1 MTVLSRYWK
10 LVRLDATGGRRIQAM
25 TDLQT
30 FLEAQFGDED
40 ANSVIQKQLMA
51 LRHEGE
57 AKADR
62 ALRCFISGQIE
73 QVCIQLEG
81 QFGGSHGFNR
91 YDLLPLVLNDV
102 FTDRP
107 ARPERAST
115 YVSTAQ
121 QILASF
127 DPDRASLSTW
137 TMRLVKHDRDLN
149 AFLLECGVYLLSD
162 WAILNDTTPNKLVRV
177 LSPTLTV
184 PEVNQAERLLEAY
197 HAVYRSDRML
207 QRQQGQ
213 KGACPAP
220 TPEQL
225 QRMVDQLATIPP
237 LTGAG
242 VLAKLRAIADRLRQ
256 HRVATRGGRLPT
268 YSLDSTTED
277 GGTPLVDR
285 IAATD
290 TAADEPSPYK
300 QFLQSYRA
308 GFITA
313 LEQALP
319 QVIGLRLAKAKPA
332 KAAAFLQALKLFHCE
347 GLSMGDIAQQVG
359 LQAQFQVSRLLNLK
373 ALRDDVRHQMLQ
385 QLLTLIKAKAADY
398 VSADRLQ
405 QFDQQ
410 IEQALGEQID
420 SLIQEAAAQAQ
431 SPKGYVTESVF
442 GKTLCHHLDQ
452 AGALNP

>member
-1 MTVLSRYWK
+1 MP
-10 LVRLDATGGRRIQAM
+10 
-25 TDLQT
+25 DLQT
-30 FLEAQFGDED
+30 FMEARFGEDE
-40 ANSVIQKQLMA
+40 AASSLQKQLMA
-51 LRHEGE
+51 LRQQGEGR
-57 AKADR
+57 ADL

-81 QFGGSHGFNR
+81 QFGSSHGFSR

-102 FTDRP
+102 FSD
-107 ARPERAST
+107 RPERAERASR

-121 QILASF
+121 QILDTF
-127 DPDRASLSTW
+127 DADRASLTTW

-162 WAILNDTTPNKLVRV
+162 WAILNDTTSAKLERV
-177 LSPTLTV
+177 LGGSLTA
-184 PEVNQAERLLEAY
+184 PEVQAAQQHLDAY
-197 HAVYRSDRML
+197 HAVYRHDRMA
-207 QRQQGQ
+207 QRQAGQ
-213 KGACPAP
+213 KGACPQP

-225 QRMVDQLATIPP
+225 QRMIDLLQLQTSQSP
-237 LTGAG
+237 AG
-242 VLAKLRAIADRLRQ
+242 ILAKLRAIADRLRQ

-268 YSLDSTTED
+268 ASLDAVNDE
-277 GGTPLVDR
+277 GGTPLIDR
-285 IAATD
+285 IAAPD
-290 TAADEPSPYK
+290 PAADEPSPYK
-300 QFLQSYRA
+300 LFLQSYRA

-319 QVIGLRLAKAKPA
+319 QVIGARTAKAKPA
-332 KAAAFLQALKLFHCE
+332 KAQAFVQALKLFHCE
-347 GLSMGDIAQQVG
+347 GLPMSEIAQRVG

-410 IEQALGEQID
+410 IELALAEQID

-452 AGALNP
+452 EVALKTS